1 MGELYSHP
9 GKLLRDHLFNV
20 YRLGM
25 AKFDS
30 KKINFK
36 NLAEVQLLTRIVLLT
51 HDFGKANKYFQRK
64 LHLSSEGLTE
74 CAEYQELTKQGKN
87 KSNHSLLSAIFTYY
101 ILDELIDNDLL
112 TLLGMIVVYRH
123 HGNLKDFKDM
133 VMISDEDWDLLEK
146 QFKATNLEGLQ
157 EILDLIDLEIDIR
170 ELQFSDFKDKIDN
183 YKFRRKVRK
192 LDLPLVENYL
202 ILNLIYSI
210 LISSDKAEAIFYSKG
225 LSYDRLEDLVLSRR
239 GINPKAVDRYK
250 QIKGWDQPKTKM
262 DQKRNQ
268 IYNEIIEQIEESD
281 LEDRILS
288 INVPT
293 GTGKTLSSLAAGLR
307 LREKVGQNHRLIYT
321 LPFTSIIDQNYEVFT
336 DVFEK
341 TGAEVDSSL
350 IIKHHYLTP
359 KSYIREE
366 DYEDEEYDVSKHL
379 IESWNSEIIVTTF
392 VQLLHSIFANQN
404 RSLLKFYNL
413 SNSIILLDEV
423 QSIPHKYWQL
433 TKVILKEIADK
444 LDCYFIFITAT
455 MPLIYS
461 EARKEIKEL
470 ACSKEEYFKFFDRI
484 KLDLSEFRAEK
495 SLDEF
500 KEFISDELEEY
511 QDKNFLIILNTIKT
525 SIAVYDYISQ
535 ALEEGWIEGESIYL
549 ATNIVPK
556 ERRERIA
563 RIGNSDKRQIIV
575 STQMVEAGVDIDLDR
590 VYRDFAPLD
599 SINQTCGRCNR
610 NFDSDKKGVVTI
622 VKLVNEN
629 HNNKA
634 YASYVYDETLLRT
647 TDKLL
652 ASLSDLVEERDFFRI
667 NSDYFLEVD
676 DIKSNDSSL
685 DLLKKIKEL
694 KYERAFWRD
703 EEGKEVFE
711 LIAQDFES
719 VNLFIELDEYAKN
732 IWEKYRRINQ
742 MEINSLED
750 YSKRKA
756 QFEKIK
762 REFLSYVVTIP
773 KQVAIEQLEEEQLD
787 KTFNLIDHNQVSGVY
802 DSDTGFIRVN
812 SQADMYF

>member
-9 GKLLRDHLFNV
+9 DKLLSDHLFNV

-25 AKFDS
+25 AKFDG
-30 KKINFK
+30 KRLNFDK
-36 NLAEVQLLTRIVLLT
+36 LDEIRLMTEIVLLT
-51 HDFGKANKYFQRK
+51 HDFGKANNYFQRK
-64 LHLSSEGLTE
+64 LHLSSKGLTD

-101 ILDELIDNDLL
+101 ILDELIDNNLL

-123 HGNLKDFKDM
+123 HGNLKDFKEM
-133 VMISDEDWDLLEK
+133 VMISNEGWELLEE

-157 EILDLIDLEIDIR
+157 GILDLIDLEIDIR
-170 ELQFSDFKDKIDN
+170 ELEFSDFKDKIDN
-183 YKFRRKVRK
+183 YKFRKKVRK
-192 LDLPLVENYL
+192 LHLTSVENYL
-202 ILNLIYSI
+202 IANLVYSI

-225 LSYDRLEDLVLSRR
+225 LSYNRLEDLILSRR
-239 GINPKAVDRYK
+239 EIDPKAVDRYK
-250 QIKGWDQPKTKM
+250 QIKGWNQPETKM

-268 IYNEIIEQIEESD
+268 IYNEIIEQVEKSD

-307 LREKVGQNHRLIYT
+307 LRKKVGQSHRLIYT

-359 KSYIREE
+359 KSYTREE

-404 RSLLKFYNL
+404 RSLLKFYNI

-461 EARKEIKEL
+461 ERRNEIKEL
-470 ACSKEEYFKFFDRI
+470 ACSKKDYFKFFDRI
-484 KLDLSEFRAEK
+484 KLDLSEFRVEK
-495 SLDEF
+495 SLEEF
-500 KEFISDELEEY
+500 KEFIADELVEY
-511 QDKNFLIILNTIKT
+511 EDKNFLIILNTIKT
-525 SIAVYDYISQ
+525 SIAVYDYISE
-535 ALEEGWIEGESIYL
+535 ALAEGWLGGESIYL

-610 NFDSDKKGVVTI
+610 NFDPDKKGVVTI

-634 YASYVYDETLLRT
+634 YASYVYDQTLLRT

-685 DLLKKIKEL
+685 DLLKKIKGL
-694 KYERAFWRD
+694 KYEKAFWRD

-711 LIAQDFES
+711 LIGQDFES
-719 VNLFIELDEYAKN
+719 VNLFIELNADAKSV
-732 IWEKYRRINQ
+732 WEKYRKINQ

-750 YSKRKA
+750 YSRRKA

-762 REFLSYVVTIP
+762 REFLSYVITIP

-787 KTFNLIDHNQVSGVY
+787 KTFNLIDSNQVNSVY
-802 DSDTGFIRVN
+802 NSDTGFIRDN
-812 SQADMYF
+812 SQVDIHF